1 MHDLA
6 FRPPV
11 TDNEDVGDVVE
22 DLRAA
27 VAVARASQKRADEDH
42 ARVKELLIQ
51 ARLADEKKYGPKVLE
66 RLTGNYLDRAT
77 ISRITSPA
85 LAARAAA

>member
-1 MHDLA
+1 M
-6 FRPPV
+6 
-11 TDNEDVGDVVE
+11 VE
-22 DLRAA
+22 DLMAA
-27 VAVARASQKRADEDH
+27 VAIARASQKRADEDH

-51 ARLADEKKYGPKVLE
+51 TRLADEKKYGPKVLE

-85 LAARAAA
+85 LASRAA